1 MRALTIHGKQDLR
14 LEDHPVPEPGPGQV
28 RVAVAYVG
36 ICGSDLHY
44 HHDGANGAFVITEP
58 LVPGHELSG
67 TVDLDPSGRLAAGT
81 PVTVHPATSGAPVPG
96 LEDARHL
103 WPGGSYLGSAS
114 TQPHTQGGMAEYL
127 VVGEGMLRELPADLP
142 LTRAALA
149 EPLAVALHALTRAGG
164 VAGAQVLV
172 SGAGPIGL
180 LTAFAARAQ
189 GAARVTVA
197 DVVPE
202 PLERATA
209 LGVEETV
216 LLGSAEVPEGAYDVV
231 LECAGVPASISTA
244 VAAVRPRGVV
254 AQVGML
260 PNSAVPVLLA
270 PLIAKEARLVGSF
283 RFDDEIGEAVRL
295 LQADPAVEAVI
306 THVFG
311 SDEAD
316 RAFATARDSRAS
328 GKVLIGLGPTG

>member
-1 MRALTIHGKQDLR
+1 VRALSIHGKEDLR
-14 LEDHPVPEPGPGQV
+14 PVEVDVPEPGPDQV
-28 RVAVAYVG
+28 RIKVAYVG

-44 HHDGANGAFVITEP
+44 YFHGANGAFVVREP

-67 TVDLDPSGRLAAGT
+67 TVDADPSGRLAPGT
-81 PVTVHPATSGAPVPG
+81 PVTVHPATFGPVVTG

-114 TQPHTQGGMAEYL
+114 TWPHTQGGMAEYL
-127 VVGEGMLRELPADLP
+127 VVGADMIRELPAELP

-149 EPLAVALHALTRAGG
+149 EPLAVALHGVSQAGG
-164 VAGAQVLV
+164 VEGARVLV

-180 LTAFAARAQ
+180 LTAFAAKAL
-189 GAARVTVA
+189 GAAHVTVA

-209 LGVEETV
+209 VGADATI
-216 LLGSAEVPEGAYDVV
+216 LLGSAEVPVNSYDVV
-231 LECAGVPASISTA
+231 LECAGVPASITTA
-244 VAAVRPRGVV
+244 IGAVRPRGVV

-260 PNSAVPVLLA
+260 PNAEVSVLLA
-270 PLIAKEARLVGSF
+270 PLISKEARLVGCF

-295 LQADPAVEAVI
+295 LNDHPEAEAVVTHVISSADAVE
-306 THVFG
+306 
-311 SDEAD
+311 
-316 RAFATARDSRAS
+316 AFATARNSRAS
-328 GKVLIGLGPTG
+328 GKVLVAL